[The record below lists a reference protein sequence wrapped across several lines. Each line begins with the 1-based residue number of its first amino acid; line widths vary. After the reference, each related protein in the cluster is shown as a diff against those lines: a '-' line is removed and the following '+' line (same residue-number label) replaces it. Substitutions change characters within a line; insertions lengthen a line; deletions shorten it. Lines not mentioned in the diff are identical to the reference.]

1 MSSVSVK
8 IYESKIMG
16 NAAYDYS
23 VDNGNS
29 FISGHY
35 RILADHERHPRFNN
49 MTIAE
54 YNEKKE
60 IDKDFANEE
69 AFKLIPSK
77 KIETVEE
84 AYYAVASTIRTSFS
98 DHCMKTK
105 SSPSYEIKDS
115 RKKYDDSITD
125 SLRFFSGSKY
135 RHNIEYSKADV
146 NEGNISKLKENDYV
160 ALTNT
165 KNFLLEFPTR
175 RVTLKSDEIYVD
187 TSHIPLFKKS
197 KMTLKEL
204 KELDYEISEIHKHSK
219 IARPEHD
226 TRKYKVTELSLKPR
240 PRIGSIA
247 SLLES
252 RKAVKSLHD
261 YYQARIDSGDPL
273 FYQHMVDL
281 YEESGK
287 AVEHIEKI
295 LEIFDS
301 LEEENEK
308 INEFE
313 DKNEQ

>member
-1 MSSVSVK
+1 
-8 IYESKIMG
+8 MG
-16 NAAYDYS
+16 NTAYDYS

-29 FISGHY
+29 FISGHH
-35 RILADHERHPRFNN
+35 RSLADHEYHPRFNN
-49 MTIAE
+49 MTITE
-54 YNEKKE
+54 YKKKKE
-60 IDKDFANEE
+60 IDKNFANEE

-105 SSPSYEIKDS
+105 SSPSYEVKDS
-115 RKKYDDSITD
+115 RKKYEDDSISD
-125 SLRFFSGSKY
+125 SLRFFSGLKY
-135 RHNIEYSKADV
+135 RHNIEYNSIAV
-146 NEGNISKLKENDYV
+146 NKENITNLKENDYIT
-160 ALTNT
+160 LTNT

-175 RVTLKSDEIYVD
+175 RITRKSDEIYVD

-197 KMTLKEL
+197 KMTLDEL
-204 KELDYEISEIHKHSK
+204 TELDYEISEIHKYSK
-219 IARPEHD
+219 IIKPEHD
-226 TRKYKVTELSLKPR
+226 TRKYKITELSLKPR

-261 YYQARIDSGDPL
+261 YYQSRIDSGDPL
-273 FYQHMVDL
+273 FYQHMVEL

-301 LEEENEK
+301 LEEEDEK
-308 INEFE
+308 LNEFE
-313 DKNEQ
+313 DKNDQ